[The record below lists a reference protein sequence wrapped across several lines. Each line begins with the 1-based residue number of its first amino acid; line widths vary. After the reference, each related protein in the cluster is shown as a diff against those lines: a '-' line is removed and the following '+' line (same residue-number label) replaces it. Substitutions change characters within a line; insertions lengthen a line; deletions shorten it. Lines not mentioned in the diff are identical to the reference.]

1 MTATLN
7 DVLDF
12 VIHHRPGL
20 SERDLAMV
28 LYGSPSYEHEV
39 AAACQRLM
47 AGGQVHRR
55 ARPDG
60 DHAYYAGVVVPA
72 ELGR

>member
-1 MTATLN
+1 MTASIAE
-7 DVLDF
+7 VLDF

-20 SERDLAMV
+20 DERDLSNA
-28 LYGSPSYEHEV
+28 LYGSPSYAHQVEAE
-39 AAACQRLM
+39 CSRLVTS
-47 AGGQVHRR
+47 GQVNRR

-60 DHAYYAGVVVPA
+60 GHAYYPGIAAPA

>member
-1 MTATLN
+1 MTATLS
-7 DVLDF
+7 DALDF

-20 SERDLAMV
+20 SERDLSMV
-28 LYGSPSYEHEV
+28 LYGSPSYEHQVE
-39 AAACQRLM
+39 AECQRLM
-47 AGGQVHRR
+47 QGGQIHRR

-60 DHAYYAGVVVPA
+60 DHAYYAGIVTPT

>member
-1 MTATLN
+1 MTATIA

-20 SERDLAMV
+20 NERDLSTA
-28 LYGSPSYEHEV
+28 LYGSPSYEHQVE
-39 AAACQRLM
+39 AECSRLVSS
-47 AGGQVHRR
+47 GQVNRC

-60 DHAYYAGVVVPA
+60 GHAYYPGIATPA